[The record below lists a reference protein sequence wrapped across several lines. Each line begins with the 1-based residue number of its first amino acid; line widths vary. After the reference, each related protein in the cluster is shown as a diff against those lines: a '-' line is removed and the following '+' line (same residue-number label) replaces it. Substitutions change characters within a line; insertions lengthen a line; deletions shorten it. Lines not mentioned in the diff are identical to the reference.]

1 MKLFSRI
8 LWLCVHLAVLAALMI
23 GAARMQWEG
32 QYRTV
37 TLAANLGDLYKSRG
51 VDAVESYLQGFKN
64 IESQRPPTFTVSPQ
78 EIQEFHDQFFPSLP
92 AEVAIPHQMLG
103 ALEEDGSLIYWKLD
117 AWVPSD
123 RFEAFLSALLEAH
136 PAGLLLM
143 APFTLYP
150 EYLSKLLQ
158 LLQTHSAL
166 VGVVEF
172 ATPSGMEQ
180 LHRLGYRDVVRVHT
194 LKTEERVA
202 LSERETIGRY
212 ARAVV
217 ERNVRFLELRAITPE
232 QIVADS
238 TSLQREISRAGFALG
253 PSSTPASFAP
263 SPWILALIWLGLVS
277 LTTLLLER
285 LIKLSLRWMGVLWVT
300 GLFAGLVGFFLL
312 GELMQ
317 QSAAWLTAIIA
328 PVAAFVF
335 LSGRFGEG
343 HSLQFLLT
351 FSAFS
356 LLGGLVAAARVS
368 TDAYFLQIQEFPGVK
383 VALVIPIVCIALLVL
398 GKIEWAKLRA
408 LDVILGAVVG
418 VVLVIV
424 LLRSGNVPIWPV
436 SESEVSLRSWL
447 EELLI
452 VRPRFKEFLIGH
464 PLLLLWGGLGVLRW
478 RPWAVAILLAGLLGQ
493 VSIINS
499 FEHLHTPLWVTLL
512 RTFHGLWLGAGL
524 GLLLQFSLRLLLR
537 LSPARSVD

>member
-1 MKLFSRI
+1 MNLFSRI
-8 LWLCVHLAVLAALMI
+8 LWLCVYLAVLAALMI
-23 GAARMQWEG
+23 GAARVQWEG

-92 AEVAIPHQMLG
+92 AEVAIPHQMLE
-103 ALEEDGSLIYWKLD
+103 ALEENGATIFWKLD

-136 PAGLLLM
+136 PAGLLFM

-150 EYLSKLLQ
+150 EHLNKLLQ
-158 LLQTHSAL
+158 LLKTHSAL
-166 VGVVEF
+166 VGIVEF
-172 ATPSGMEQ
+172 ATPSDMEQ
-180 LHRLGYRDVVRVHT
+180 LYQLGYHGFVRVHT

-202 LSERETIGRY
+202 LSDRETIDRY

-232 QIVADS
+232 QIVTEY
-238 TSLQREISRAGFALG
+238 TSLQREISRAGFSLAT
-253 PSSTPASFAP
+253 PSAPASFAP
-263 SPWILALIWLGLVS
+263 SPLILALVWLGLVS
-277 LTTLLLER
+277 LLTLLLER
-285 LIKLSLRWMGVLWVT
+285 LTRLSLRWLGVLWVA
-300 GLFAGLVGFFLL
+300 GLFAGPVGFFLL

-317 QSAAWLTAIIA
+317 QSAAWFTTILA

-343 HSLQFLLT
+343 HGLQFLLT

-356 LLGGLVAAARVS
+356 LLGGLVAAAFVS

-383 VALVIPIVCIALLVL
+383 AALILPIVCIALLVL
-398 GKIEWAKLRA
+398 HQIEWAKLRA

-418 VVLVIV
+418 VLLVIV
-424 LLRSGNVPIWPV
+424 LLRSGNASTWPV
-436 SESEVSLRSWL
+436 SESEVALRSWL

-452 VRPRFKEFLIGH
+452 VRPRVKEFLIGH
-464 PLLLLWGGLGVLRW
+464 PLLLLWSGLGVLRW
-478 RPWAVAILLAGLLGQ
+478 RPWAVAVLLAGLLGQ

-524 GLLLQFSLRLLLR
+524 GLLLQFSLRSLLR